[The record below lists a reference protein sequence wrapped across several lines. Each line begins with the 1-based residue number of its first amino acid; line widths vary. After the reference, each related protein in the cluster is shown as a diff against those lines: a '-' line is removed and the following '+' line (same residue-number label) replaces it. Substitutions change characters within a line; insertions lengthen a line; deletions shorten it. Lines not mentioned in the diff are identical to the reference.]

1 MRSQHEIAARISE
14 YKERLAYTLAEKE
27 LLGKDAGEYTDLIIL
42 ALVDKLEA
50 LFWVLEMPL
59 PEDDLLDHF
68 SGVRH

>member
-1 MRSQHEIAARISE
+1 MRSQSEIAARISE
-14 YKERLAYTLAEKE
+14 YKERLAFALAEKE
-27 LLGKDAGEYTDLIIL
+27 LLGDAAAPYTDLIIL

-59 PEDDLLDHF
+59 PEEDLLDFF

>member
-1 MRSQHEIAARISE
+1 MRSQQEIAARISE
-14 YKERLAYTLAEKE
+14 YKERLAFALAEKE
-27 LLGKDAGEYTDLIIL
+27 LRGSDAGPYTDLVIL

-59 PEDDLLDHF
+59 PEDDLLEHF